1 MVRRLLRVWDRNR
14 KTTRLVSGGAG
25 WCNVRG
31 VEGHQPQVTGGN
43 FTYGWVGNILQGL
56 GEASKSFRVGSFLG
70 SNSSFLGTF

>member
-31 VEGHQPQVTGGN
+31 VEGHQPQGN
-43 FTYGWVGNILQGL
+43 WRSFHLMGGWV
-56 GEASKSFRVGSFLG
+56 AMFSRD
-70 SNSSFLGTF
+70 